1 MKNTRQ
7 TGKNGIIVFL
17 AVLFILCYGVLQS
30 YKEPKQDIPSPM
42 YSRPTEFVRQEA
54 PSFTWVAQIVHDEEN
69 IYLVPNDHEGIIEIY
84 DTSGNYQKSLSV
96 YTTLNGA
103 TQIAVKDGVF
113 YVRGMQGDLYLYENG
128 VFSGFYPYSEARE
141 LKRSIN
147 FDISST
153 VFYYRNGSVW
163 KDGESGPECVIAGA
177 FTPTQYLNYRALR
190 FVSLAALVAVVFMLK
205 KRKQEVM

>member
-1 MKNTRQ
+1 MKNLRQ
-7 TGKNGIIVFL
+7 IGKNSILVFL
-17 AVLFILCYGVLQS
+17 AVLFILLYGMLQRYRES
-30 YKEPKQDIPSPM
+30 DQDIPAAL

-84 DTSGNYQKSLSV
+84 DTSGNYQKSLSA

-147 FDISST
+147 FDTSST
-153 VFYYRNGSVW
+153 VYYYRNGSVW
-163 KDGESGPECVIAGA
+163 KDGENGPECVIAGTL
-177 FTPTQYLNYRALR
+177 TPAQYVNYRALR

>member
-1 MKNTRQ
+1 M
-7 TGKNGIIVFL
+7 
-17 AVLFILCYGVLQS
+17 LQRYRES
-30 YKEPKQDIPSPM
+30 DQDIPAAL

-147 FDISST
+147 FDTSST
-153 VFYYRNGSVW
+153 VYYYRNGSVW
-163 KDGESGPECVIAGA
+163 KDGENGPECVIAGTL
-177 FTPTQYLNYRALR
+177 TPAQYVNYRALR
-190 FVSLAALVAVVFMLK
+190 FVSLAALVAVIVLLK
-205 KRKQEVM
+205 KRKAEMC

>member
-1 MKNTRQ
+1 MKNLRQ
-7 TGKNGIIVFL
+7 IGKNSILVFL
-17 AVLFILCYGVLQS
+17 AVLFILLYGMLQRYRES
-30 YKEPKQDIPSPM
+30 DQDIPADLD
-42 YSRPTEFVRQEA
+42 SRPTEFVRQEA

-147 FDISST
+147 FDTSST
-153 VFYYRNGSVW
+153 VYYYRNGSVW
-163 KDGESGPECVIAGA
+163 KDGENGPECVIAGTL
-177 FTPTQYLNYRALR
+177 TPAQYVNYRALR
-190 FVSLAALVAVVFMLK
+190 FVSLAALVAVIVLLK
-205 KRKQEVM
+205 QRKAEMC

>member
-1 MKNTRQ
+1 MKNLRQ
-7 TGKNGIIVFL
+7 IGKNSILVFL
-17 AVLFILCYGVLQS
+17 AVLFILLYGMLQRYRES
-30 YKEPKQDIPSPM
+30 DQDIPAAL

-147 FDISST
+147 FDTSST
-153 VFYYRNGSVW
+153 VYYYRNGSVW
-163 KDGESGPECVIAGA
+163 KDGENGPECVIAGTL
-177 FTPTQYLNYRALR
+177 TPAQYVNYRALR

-205 KRKQEVM
+205 KRKAEMC

>member
-1 MKNTRQ
+1 MKNLRQ
-7 TGKNGIIVFL
+7 IGKNSMLVFL
-17 AVLFILCYGVLQS
+17 AVLFILLYGMLQRYRES
-30 YKEPKQDIPSPM
+30 DQDIPAAL

-141 LKRSIN
+141 LRRSIN
-147 FDISST
+147 FEASST
-153 VFYYRNGSVW
+153 VYYYRNGSVW

-177 FTPTQYLNYRALR
+177 FTPAQYLNYRALR